1 VSRGTTILPA
11 ALAAVAVSAVLAG
24 AVVELARV
32 EALVAR
38 HRHAATDALA
48 AVDACLAEVVAAAAP
63 AVDLRAL
70 LAGPDG
76 VGGTADD
83 GRIVAPA
90 GCTALASAPPGPA
103 APPRALVRVTAA
115 AHRGRRSID
124 AVVGL
129 ERTPGV
135 GTLVWLAA
143 APATSVS
150 GTVTLD
156 GADAVDPH
164 ADSSSLAAP
173 GDPVLLEAWSAAQG
187 GHVVTSART
196 GPPISAPA
204 PPFGDLVAR
213 ARASGA
219 AGAGVLVPGPPAPA
233 LALVPGNLAVPAA
246 LRGIG
251 VLIVDGDLAVT
262 GSLDYAGVVV
272 VSGRL
277 TIPAGGRLAISGGL
291 WVAAAG
297 APFVDGDLA
306 VTRDASALATADA
319 LLPLPRRPVVL
330 GLRDLG

>member
-1 VSRGTTILPA
+1 VSRGSTVLPA

-32 EALVAR
+32 EALVGR

-48 AVDACLAEVVAAAAP
+48 AADACLAEVVAATAP

-70 LAGPDG
+70 LVGPDG
-76 VGGTADD
+76 RIGTADD
-83 GRIVAPA
+83 GIVVAPA
-90 GCTALASAPPGPA
+90 GCTARASAPPGPA
-103 APPRALVRVTAA
+103 APPRALVRVTAS
-115 AHRGRRSID
+115 AHRGRRALD

-129 ERTPGV
+129 HGSPGV
-135 GTLVWLAA
+135 GALVWLAA
-143 APATSVS
+143 VPAASVS

-156 GADAVDPH
+156 GADALDPH

-173 GDPVLLEAWSAAQG
+173 GDPSVLDAWSAAQG
-187 GHVVTSART
+187 LHLAESART
-196 GPPISAPA
+196 GAPVA
-204 PPFGDLVAR
+204 APSPPFADLVLRALAR
-213 ARASGA
+213 GA
-219 AGAGVLVPGPPAPA
+219 AGAGALVPGPPAPA
-233 LALVPGNLAVPAA
+233 LALVAGGLAVTAA
-246 LRGIG
+246 LRGAG

-277 TIPAGGRLAISGGL
+277 TIPAGGRLTVTGSL
-291 WVAAAG
+291 WLGAAG

-306 VTRDASALATADA
+306 VRRDANALATADG

-330 GLRDLG
+330 ALRDLG